1 LTIHAKLINLST
13 MAVKLS
19 DVAKEANISVATASM
34 ALAGKGRISPEVIKR
49 IVKAAERLG
58 YIKRNRQPNLAK
70 GRSRSFAF
78 LHMTYFPITW
88 MFERLFILQT
98 EKTLLEK
105 SYFPCLIDIDNLK
118 STDEIL
124 KAIVDSQMLGVFS
137 IHYGNEPLFKELTR
151 IGIPVVLINNSSYQD
166 KFNSVLV
173 DDFQG
178 AYEGTMRLIRS
189 GHRRIGYILFEK
201 AEFDHVN
208 LPHCMSDRFVGFK
221 KALDENEIPF
231 RPELKI
237 SVESKDFE
245 KTLKRIRTAFSV
257 HNPPTAFF
265 VQDDHL
271 AGCVYKAIEEIGM
284 KVPQDIS
291 LIAAGDVLDYSLPFI
306 PQISTMRID
315 SNMMADLACNLM
327 VDRLKRPTSKISVLK
342 VKQQFKDRKSI
353 SHPPE

>member
-1 LTIHAKLINLST
+1 
-13 MAVKLS
+13 MAVTLS

-34 ALAGKGRISPEVIKR
+34 ALSGKGRISPEVTRR

-58 YIKRNRQPNLAK
+58 YVKRNRQPNHAK
-70 GRSRSFAF
+70 GRSRAFAF

-105 SYFPCLIDIDNLK
+105 GYFPCLIDVGNFK
-118 STDEIL
+118 STEEIL
-124 KAIVDSQMLGVFS
+124 KALVDAQVLGVFT

-151 IGIPVVLINNSSYQD
+151 IGIPVVLINDSSYQD

-189 GHRRIGYILFEK
+189 GHRRIGYILFDN

-208 LPHCMSDRFVGFK
+208 LPHCASDRFVGFK
-221 KALDENEIPF
+221 KALDENEIPL
-231 RPELKI
+231 RPEFKI
-237 SVESKDFE
+237 AVQSRDFE
-245 KTLKRIRTAFSV
+245 KTLRRIKTAFSV

-271 AGCVYKAIEEIGM
+271 AGCVYKAIEELGM
-284 KVPQDIS
+284 KVPRDVS

-315 SNMMADLACNLM
+315 SSMMADLACNLI
-327 VDRLKRPTSKISVLK
+327 VDRLKKPTSKISVLK

-353 SHPPE
+353 THLPA

>member
-1 LTIHAKLINLST
+1 
-13 MAVKLS
+13 MAIKLS
-19 DVAKEANISVATASM
+19 DVAREAHISVATASM
-34 ALAGKGRISPEVIKR
+34 ALAGKGRISPEVAR
-49 IVKAAERLG
+49 RVVKAAEKLG
-58 YIKRNRQPNLAK
+58 YIKRNRSTTPAK

-78 LHMTYFPITW
+78 LHLTYFPISW

-98 EKTLLEK
+98 EKTLLEEG
-105 SYFPCLIDIDNLK
+105 YFPSLIDVGNFK
-118 STDEIL
+118 STEEIL
-124 KAIVDSQMLGVFS
+124 KSIIASQVLGVFS
-137 IHYGNEPLFKELTR
+137 IHYGNEQLFKELTR
-151 IGIPVVLINNSSYQD
+151 IGIPVVLINDSSYQD

-208 LPHCMSDRFVGFK
+208 LPNCVSDRFVGFK

-231 RPELKI
+231 QPELKI
-237 SVESKDFE
+237 AVESKNFE
-245 KTLKRIRTAFSV
+245 KTIEGIKTAFSV

-271 AGCVYKAIEEIGM
+271 AGCVYKAIEAIGM
-284 KVPQDIS
+284 KVPQDVS

-306 PQISTMRID
+306 PQVSTMRID
-315 SNMMADLACNLM
+315 STMMADLACNLM
-327 VDRLKRPTSKISVLK
+327 VDRLERPTSKISVLK

-353 SHPPE
+353 SHPPA